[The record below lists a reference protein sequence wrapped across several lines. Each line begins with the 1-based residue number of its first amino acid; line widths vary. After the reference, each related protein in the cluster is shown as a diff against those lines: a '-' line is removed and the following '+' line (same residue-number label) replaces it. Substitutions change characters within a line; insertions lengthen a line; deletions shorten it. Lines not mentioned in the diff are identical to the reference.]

1 MLLLIRSINL
11 SAILCTFTIQVEL
24 LMLRLIA
31 IALAQPI
38 CWGRRFCAGRRYA
51 NANGTIIGLITIVS
65 IAPKLEAMTFIEPFT
80 ALNLSDDMISTTVHT
95 IHDRNL
101 RGHTKI
107 GWLDSRH
114 TFSFGNFQDPNR
126 MGFRSLRV
134 INDDRVIPGA
144 GFGTHGHR
152 DMEILTYVLEG
163 ELAHKDSLG
172 TGSVIRPGDVQIMS
186 AGTGI
191 QHSEF
196 NNSAS
201 EPVHFL
207 QIWMLP
213 DRQNISPRYDQRDF
227 PLTEKQGKLRLV
239 ASKDGRE
246 GSVVIH
252 QDINL
257 YVSILSTGERI
268 TFQTPPNR
276 FAWVQVAKG
285 MATLNGESLREG
297 DGIQINSPELL
308 EMTTESDAEVLLFDL
323 A

>member
-1 MLLLIRSINL
+1 MIN
-11 SAILCTFTIQVEL
+11 A
-24 LMLRLIA
+24 
-31 IALAQPI
+31 
-38 CWGRRFCAGRRYA
+38 
-51 NANGTIIGLITIVS
+51 
-65 IAPKLEAMTFIEPFT
+65 
-80 ALNLSDDMISTTVHT
+80 TVHT
-95 IHDRNL
+95 IHGRNL
-101 RGHTKI
+101 RGHSKI
-107 GWLDSRH
+107 GWLDSYH

-144 GFGTHGHR
+144 GFGTHGHK

-172 TGSVIRPGDVQIMS
+172 TGAAIRPGDVQIMS

-196 NNSAS
+196 NNSES

-213 DRQNISPRYDQRDF
+213 DRQNITPRYDQRDF
-227 PLTEKQGKLRLV
+227 PLAEKQGKLRLV

-257 YVSILSTGERI
+257 YVSILSTGDRI
-268 TFQTPPNR
+268 EFETLPDR
-276 FAWVQVAKG
+276 FAWIQVARG
-285 MATLNGESLREG
+285 IATLNGESLREG
-297 DGIQINSPELL
+297 DGVQINSPELL
-308 EMTTESDAEVLLFDL
+308 ELTTESDAEILLFDL

>member
-1 MLLLIRSINL
+1 MVN
-11 SAILCTFTIQVEL
+11 
-24 LMLRLIA
+24 
-31 IALAQPI
+31 
-38 CWGRRFCAGRRYA
+38 
-51 NANGTIIGLITIVS
+51 
-65 IAPKLEAMTFIEPFT
+65 T
-80 ALNLSDDMISTTVHT
+80 AVNT

-107 GWLDSRH
+107 GWLDSYH
-114 TFSFGNFQDPNR
+114 TFSFGNFQDPDR
-126 MGFRSLRV
+126 MGFRALRV
-134 INDDRVIPGA
+134 INDDRIIPGA

-196 NNSAS
+196 NHSDA
-201 EPVHFL
+201 EPVHLL

-213 DRQNISPRYDQRDF
+213 DRQNITPRYDQRDF
-227 PLTEKQGKLRLV
+227 PLAEKQGKLRLV
-239 ASKDGRE
+239 GAKDGRA
-246 GSVVIH
+246 GSVVIN

-257 YVSILSTGERI
+257 YVSVLSTGDEI
-268 TFQTPPNR
+268 AFQVPPDR
-276 FAWVQVAKG
+276 FAWIQVARG
-285 MATLNGESLREG
+285 MVTLNGESLRAG
-297 DGIQINSPELL
+297 DGVQIDRPELL
-308 EMTTESDAEVLLFDL
+308 KLTTDSTAEILLFDL

>member
-1 MLLLIRSINL
+1 MVN
-11 SAILCTFTIQVEL
+11 
-24 LMLRLIA
+24 
-31 IALAQPI
+31 
-38 CWGRRFCAGRRYA
+38 
-51 NANGTIIGLITIVS
+51 
-65 IAPKLEAMTFIEPFT
+65 
-80 ALNLSDDMISTTVHT
+80 TTVHK

-114 TFSFGNFQDPNR
+114 TFLFGNFQDPDR

-196 NNSAS
+196 NNSDRD
-201 EPVHFL
+201 PCIFFKFGCC
-207 QIWMLP
+207 QIAK
-213 DRQNISPRYDQRDF
+213 ISP
-227 PLTEKQGKLRLV
+227 L
-239 ASKDGRE
+239 
-246 GSVVIH
+246 
-252 QDINL
+252 
-257 YVSILSTGERI
+257 
-268 TFQTPPNR
+268 
-276 FAWVQVAKG
+276 
-285 MATLNGESLREG
+285 ATTNA
-297 DGIQINSPELL
+297 ISP
-308 EMTTESDAEVLLFDL
+308 
-323 A
+323 